1 MCRATLSKTPPIR
14 EMTGNI
20 SATTSQKFLQ
30 PHWEAILQPHWNPQ
44 RNGFTVVLLHNVAHA
59 MARIKI
65 STFMFEP
72 VCVVKRDS
80 HFSTQIPFSDTP
92 EITEMHQMPA
102 WKRPYC
108 SCRLTSWLTKGYE
121 SFTITNVE
129 ECCMNPR
136 KLLQPCP
143 LWRRQTD
150 HISNLLPQFESLVPL
165 PRLHKFGA
173 TSHWKYIEIWRHHP
187 LQRGCRTFPAS

>member
-1 MCRATLSKTPPIR
+1 
-14 EMTGNI
+14 
-20 SATTSQKFLQ
+20 
-30 PHWEAILQPHWNPQ
+30 
-44 RNGFTVVLLHNVAHA
+44 
-59 MARIKI
+59 
-65 STFMFEP
+65 MFEP

-80 HFSTQIPFSDTP
+80 HFSTQIPFSDTT
-92 EITEMHQMPA
+92 EITEMPA

-108 SCRLTSWLTKGYE
+108 SCRFADQLAENMKGYE

-187 LQRGCRTFPAS
+187 LLRTTSAAAAPFPWANMWCTQRLRAAHSAADSSNTGAGLNGLVESLRSCTACPTSKWTPPTSQTSPRQRPWAPCRSS